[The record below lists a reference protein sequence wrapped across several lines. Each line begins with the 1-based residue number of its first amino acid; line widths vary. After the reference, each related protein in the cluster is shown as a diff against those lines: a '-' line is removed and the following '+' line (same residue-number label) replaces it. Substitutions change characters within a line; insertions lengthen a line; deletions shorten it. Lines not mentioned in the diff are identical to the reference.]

1 MTWMAGSSPAMTT
14 FHWVYEHA
22 KVERRR
28 FHSRRGRS
36 RRQLPIS
43 PQDRMTSAFGSR
55 RLNLPRSYEGP
66 MREPLTKFPKRP
78 TGPEQTR
85 KTIAEC
91 KAMLANP
98 RLSPEMRHGLKE
110 RVAQLEAELRA

>member
-1 MTWMAGSSPAMTT
+1 
-14 FHWVYEHA
+14 
-22 KVERRR
+22 
-28 FHSRRGRS
+28 
-36 RRQLPIS
+36 
-43 PQDRMTSAFGSR
+43 
-55 RLNLPRSYEGP
+55 

-110 RVAQLEAELRA
+110 RVAQLEAELRADLAHRARAAEAAAAAEGEDDRSASPRRR

>member
-1 MTWMAGSSPAMTT
+1 
-14 FHWVYEHA
+14 
-22 KVERRR
+22 
-28 FHSRRGRS
+28 
-36 RRQLPIS
+36 
-43 PQDRMTSAFGSR
+43 
-55 RLNLPRSYEGP
+55 

-110 RVAQLEAELRA
+110 RMAQLEAELRADAQHRARAADAAAAEREDERSTSPRRR

>member
-1 MTWMAGSSPAMTT
+1 
-14 FHWVYEHA
+14 
-22 KVERRR
+22 
-28 FHSRRGRS
+28 
-36 RRQLPIS
+36 
-43 PQDRMTSAFGSR
+43 
-55 RLNLPRSYEGP
+55 

-110 RVAQLEAELRA
+110 RVAQLEAELRADAQHRARAAEAAAAEREDERSTSPRRR